1 MVTTVAEAG
10 IKKIFCRL
18 TNITQNCVKKES
30 SRIISKI
37 RSLQTL
43 RLIISKRRSLQTLR
57 MIISKGR
64 SLQTLRKITRRITT
78 IYYIYIT
85 AEY

>member
-43 RLIISKRRSLQTLR
+43 RLIISKRRR
-57 MIISKGR
+57 
-64 SLQTLRKITRRITT
+64 LQTLRKITRRITT

>member
-1 MVTTVAEAG
+1 MIITVAEAG
-10 IKKIFCRL
+10 IKKIYCRL

-30 SRIISKI
+30 
-37 RSLQTL
+37 L
-43 RLIISKRRSLQTLR
+43 RIISKRRSLQTLR

-64 SLQTLRKITRRITT
+64 SLQTLRKIKRRITT

>member
-57 MIISKGR
+57 
-64 SLQTLRKITRRITT
+64 KITRRITT